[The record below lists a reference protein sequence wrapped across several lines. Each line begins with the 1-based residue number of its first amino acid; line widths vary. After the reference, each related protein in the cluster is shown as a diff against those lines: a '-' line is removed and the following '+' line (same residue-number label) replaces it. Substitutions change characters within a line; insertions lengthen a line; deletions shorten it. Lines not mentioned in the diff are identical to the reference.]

1 MLARLSEFL
10 FGKAGTETHVEEA
23 PSLPRQSL
31 FLTDFPSPLKPDPQ
45 PEPELLTRNWS
56 HPFGDRSDPLQQLTH
71 LAKAADGYYPIG
83 VHGSWH
89 GGVHFDDG
97 TAGALD
103 QSRVL
108 CLADGEIVAYRIPT
122 QTPTTR
128 YFPIPE
134 TPLDTPSASG
144 FVLVRHRIQAPAIEG
159 CDETPPALTFYS
171 LYMHLQ
177 DWAAYEDRKL
187 ERPAF
192 WVESEAKWVK
202 EGKDAPDINRKNQR
216 GVWVAHRMTEWRI
229 LDFLPAG
236 TQVEISGNGHYRELK
251 GTLGPSSLLDE
262 NGALQGYVAA
272 AYLGQRAGEMLEIT
286 RTLNVRAEPH
296 AGGAVLGQ
304 LPARTLVEIS
314 GSGDFVKL
322 ERIEQYVPITA
333 LRSEYIPALR
343 DQVFVPEKP
352 IPIKAGELIG
362 HIGPYQHAKDSQ
374 PRHKLHLEVFCTD
387 YLPKFLDASRAWA
400 ERLPAKERTWLKIAK
415 GSLAIIRKPE
425 HGRRFPAFVEPHHV
439 VDADLLVPKSLIDN
453 LPAASKIHQPEPGG
467 GKKRNWYYLEGLLND
482 EQGNIVDGWVAE
494 IIGETPWVSPW
505 HWDGYEVIHNSPS
518 QTLGMAY
525 RLSLDKKT
533 SEEDL
538 ARLKPSADQWE
549 QGELQ
554 SRLYA
559 IIDRNRDR
567 KLSTEEIR
575 TALSIPAHA
584 QALSRIVLECESE
597 WYYRQEKWD
606 ALDQIFGHT
615 TSAPILNW
623 VAEKERIKALSWWG
637 DVVEALKFPKSS
649 IYFLHPIGLLGHIQD
664 GCSCGCCMGPKFR
677 SVRYRG
683 TYGPV
688 LRGKLKLKDFPGLD
702 NLVAG
707 GVLTKSERRILT
719 AMSENEGN
727 MDALQSYDSEIL
739 TAGAMQKTINFQGGG
754 ELPAQVDKFKEKHPL
769 LYKALFE
776 DCGWTVKAVNNE
788 SFMYYKG
795 RTGDELKRILRDGF
809 DKKASEART
818 QIASAP
824 LAAFAN
830 AIKHEEYLALQV
842 VDFIERLRKANNL
855 YPRGFSEQ
863 KISDFLYSDLGKA
876 LILDQHVN
884 RPNYVGR
891 DFGKALDL
899 FFDKNPGVSRN
910 PMGWGV
916 DRIQYESKI
925 IEIYG
930 PLRDMTHP
938 VERYEKLKGK
948 L

>member
-1 MLARLSEFL
+1 MAV
-10 FGKAGTETHVEEA
+10 GT
-23 PSLPRQSL
+23 
-31 FLTDFPSPLKPDPQ
+31 
-45 PEPELLTRNWS
+45 
-56 HPFGDRSDPLQQLTH
+56 
-71 LAKAADGYYPIG
+71 AACIFDG
-83 VHGSWH
+83 
-89 GGVHFDDG
+89 G

-108 CLADGEIVAYRIPT
+108 CLADGEVVAYRIPT

-128 YFPIPE
+128 YFPIPN
-134 TPLDTPSASG
+134 TPLDAPSASG

-177 DWAAYEDRKL
+177 DWAAYEDRAL

-272 AYLGQRAGEMLEIT
+272 AYLGQRAGDMLEIT

-387 YLPKFLDASRAWA
+387 YLPKFLYASRAWA

-453 LPAASKIHQPEPGG
+453 LPAANKIHQPEPGG

-623 VAEKERIKALSWWG
+623 MAEKERIKALSWWG
-637 DVVEALKFPKSS
+637 DVAQVLKFPMDAVH
-649 IYFLHPIGLLGHIQD
+649 FLHPIGLFGHLSSIGPSTAVYYIYHD
-664 GCSCGCCMGPKFR
+664 GLIERTP
-677 SVRYRG
+677 
-683 TYGPV
+683 PA
-688 LRGKLKLKDFPGLD
+688 DFETD
-702 NLVAG
+702 
-707 GVLTKSERRILT
+707 K
-719 AMSENEGN
+719 
-727 MDALQSYDSEIL
+727 
-739 TAGAMQKTINFQGGG
+739 AGAHYIYIDSAGQKHDFGRFSGVKATRWIRSGLKGSEEVYLVDASSLGDNPARKFGFRFVDTQRRYLSQSALASLIGALMDVGYQDVASTGFSMSDGSSGVSKSHING
-754 ELPAQVDKFKEKHPL
+754 ENGDFRFLRTDGDWRVPTHLNRIAGVNALDETRQAAFNNA
-769 LYKALFE
+769 LYKF
-776 DCGWTVKAVNNE
+776 GWHTQLAWK
-788 SFMYYKG
+788 Y
-795 RTGDELKRILRDGF
+795 LKNGEYRLL
-809 DKKASEART
+809 SRT
-818 QIASAP
+818 QHFPNHQHHLHVGKYSPNIR
-824 LAAFAN
+824 
-830 AIKHEEYLALQV
+830 
-842 VDFIERLRKANNL
+842 ER
-855 YPRGFSEQ
+855 
-863 KISDFLYSDLGKA
+863 
-876 LILDQHVN
+876 
-884 RPNYVGR
+884 
-891 DFGKALDL
+891 
-899 FFDKNPGVSRN
+899 
-910 PMGWGV
+910 
-916 DRIQYESKI
+916 
-925 IEIYG
+925 
-930 PLRDMTHP
+930 
-938 VERYEKLKGK
+938 
-948 L
+948 